1 MDYFSVRHV
10 LLFPFARLCGMIEIE
25 KLYTRRRLWIDWKEL
40 SNEMRQAVPDLRILD
55 EEPLARHTSFRI
67 GRPGGSLFAQPAAVE
82 ALSETSEIS
91 GGARDFASG
100 SSGAGTNVLAPDEG
114 LREVVICTKDALT
127 GLRDLGDG
135 KIEAFAGETLSKTAV
150 FARNLSLTG
159 LEFAHG
165 IPGHGR
171 RRDLHERGR
180 LRRRDEAGR
189 GRDDGSH
196 DGRRDARVCGAR
208 RRAFPTARARLKNL
222 PVIIVKTVFQLA
234 PGDKEEISA
243 RMQELME
250 KRRVSQPL
258 ELPSAGSTFKR
269 PEGAYAGA
277 LIQRANLKGIFVGG
291 ARVSEKH
298 AGFVVNTGGAT
309 ARDVKALIELV
320 QKRVFED
327 VRLLLTAG
335 GSHLVG
341 GYHAIYHRFG
351 PFRRGQEQSRVRSG
365 GPRLLLCG

>member
-1 MDYFSVRHV
+1 M
-10 LLFPFARLCGMIEIE
+10 
-25 KLYTRRRLWIDWKEL
+25 IDWKEL
-40 SNEMRQAVPDLRILD
+40 SNEMRQALPDLKILD

-67 GRPGGSLFAQPAAVE
+67 GGPAAIFAQPATVDELSKLLRFLAVRG
-82 ALSETSEIS
+82 IS
-91 GGARDFASG
+91 PRIL
-100 SSGAGTNVLAPDEG
+100 GAGTNVLAPDEG

-127 GLRDLGDG
+127 GLCDLGGG

-165 IPGHGR
+165 IPGTVGGGIYMNAGAYGGEMKQVAMETTVLTMDGETR
-171 RRDLHERGR
+171 VFAG
-180 LRRRDEAGR
+180 EAQGFSYR
-189 GRDDGSH
+189 TS
-196 DGRRDARVCGAR
+196 
-208 RRAFPTARARLKNL
+208 AFEDL

-277 LIQRANLKGIFVGG
+277 LIQGANLKGVSVGG
-291 ARVSEKH
+291 ACVSEKH

-320 QKRVFED
+320 QKKVFETSGYSLQPE
-327 VRLLLTAG
+327 VR
-335 GSHLVG
+335 
-341 GYHAIYHRFG
+341 IW
-351 PFRRGQEQSRVRSG
+351 
-365 GPRLLLCG
+365 